1 MVARVK
7 AREKWSHK
15 VVILNVVYHE
25 KLVRGIR
32 ITTILHPPA
41 LLAGFPCVLEPFARG
56 FVFCLR
62 VFRRCVLSAG
72 TGREQV
78 VKILL

>member
-15 VVILNVVYHE
+15 VVIFNVVYHQ

-32 ITTILHPPA
+32 ITTVLHPPG
-41 LLAGFPCVLEPFARG
+41 LFGGFPCVLGPFARG
-56 FVFCLR
+56 FVLCLR
-62 VFRRCVLSAG
+62 AFRRCVLSAG

>member
-1 MVARVK
+1 MVARVN

-15 VVILNVVYHE
+15 VVIFSGVYHQ

-32 ITTILHPPA
+32 ITTILDPPG

-56 FVFCLR
+56 FVLCLR
-62 VFRRCVLSAG
+62 AFRRCVLSAG